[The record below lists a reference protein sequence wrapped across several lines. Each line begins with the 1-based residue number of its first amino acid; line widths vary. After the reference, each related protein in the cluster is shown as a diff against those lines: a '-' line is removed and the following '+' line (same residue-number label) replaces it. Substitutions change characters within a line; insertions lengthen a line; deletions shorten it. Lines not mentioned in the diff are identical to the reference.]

1 MTTRD
6 GWPRYSPACRQAV
19 QRLLRN
25 GTSLTAYRSNPG
37 QPVGPAKGSW
47 AWKFERLAE
56 RQAKVN
62 HVIACSSGTMAL
74 VAGLRALD
82 TMARVGHTAIT
93 SPFTFSATASALDQ
107 TGHGIA
113 FADVGLEPVGCLDP
127 HAVAQM
133 DGDFVV
139 PVDLFGAVADR
150 RNGLPCRPILADS
163 CQAVGAYTGMRQ
175 AQIAVWSMNGQKNV
189 PAGEAG
195 AVLTDDDDLAIRI
208 RRYLSHGENWGDL
221 NTGINGR
228 LNELTA
234 CVAYHGL
241 VDLPRHNARRR
252 RLAVELWR
260 QLKDED
266 RLQGLLTPQQLQHH
280 ALYVYPF
287 RVSDRVDRARFVSNL
302 RKLGVEAGE
311 GYIRPPLHKY
321 PAFAAYATTPLPV
334 VEDLSERSLVLLYHV
349 RPPATVAQM
358 RWTARAIR
366 LALDALPI
374 PRRASRVIATVDA
387 EAF

>member
-1 MTTRD
+1 MTTQD

-37 QPVGPAKGSW
+37 HPSGPAEGSW

-56 RQAKVN
+56 RQAKVK

-74 VAGLRALD
+74 VAGLHHGDWSVPAD
-82 TMARVGHTAIT
+82 AIT
-93 SPFTFSATASALDQ
+93 SPFTFSATAAAMLEATAITPTFVDVTLD
-107 TGHGIA
+107 
-113 FADVGLEPVGCLDP
+113 PVGCLDP
-127 HAVAQM
+127 ALVAQAE
-133 DGDFVV
+133 GDLVV

-150 RNGLPCRPILADS
+150 RNGLPQRPILADS
-163 CQAVGAYTGMRQ
+163 CQAVGAYTGMRG
-175 AQIAVWSMNGQKNV
+175 AQIAAWSMNGQKNV

-195 AVLTDDDDLAIRI
+195 AVLTDDGDLAARI
-208 RRYLSHGENWGDL
+208 RRYLSHGENWGGED
-221 NTGINGR
+221 TGINGR

-241 VDLPRHNARRR
+241 KDLPRHNAHRR
-252 RLAVELWR
+252 RLATELWR
-260 QLKDED
+260 LLKDES
-266 RLQGLLTPQQLQHH
+266 RLQGILTPQQLQHH

-287 RVSDRVDRARFVSNL
+287 RVSDQVDRARFVTNL
-302 RKLGVEAGE
+302 RKLGVDAGE

-334 VEDLSERSLVLLYHV
+334 VEDLSERSLVLLYHI
-349 RPPATVAQM
+349 RPPATLTFM
-358 RWTARAIR
+358 RWTAQAIR
-366 LALDALPI
+366 LALDARQTT
-374 PRRASRVIATVDA
+374 RRARDHQQAHIDK